1 MTRNPILMTR
11 RDFMKTSTVVAAA
24 PGTSSAAAPQSS
36 AAVPMLHVTDLFR
49 PHNDP
54 DDHWDLAC
62 VYALVRQGR
71 VDLRAIMVDYPPDPR
86 DNDPDVLGVA
96 QMNYLTGQAVPVVVG
111 SPRPMRSRDDTQ
123 REATPWE
130 DGGIRVLLRLL
141 RESPRPVVI
150 NVLGSCRDVAVAGNR
165 DPELFAKK
173 CAALY
178 LNAGTGTP
186 DRGTPNA
193 KDRVWE
199 PATKAARLEYNVSL
213 NPAAYAALFDL
224 PCPIYWMPCFE
235 ERPDGEQGTPQVME
249 FGTFY
254 RFLQSDILPHLSP
267 PVKNFFAWMY
277 KHGRAEKAGPPPG
290 RDWLRYLLGPND
302 DALLAYQG
310 ALYRN
315 MWCTG
320 GFFHATGLIVT
331 RDGRIIPRA
340 GSGQDA
346 VFTFEPIRVQCA
358 DDGVTQWTPDARSQ
372 DRFIFRVLDRAR
384 YAAAMTAAMKTLL
397 QTLTT

>member
-1 MTRNPILMTR
+1 MRRDSIGMTR
-11 RDFMKTSTVVAAA
+11 RSFVKTSALVAAA
-24 PGTSSAAAPQSS
+24 PGAASAAASQSP

-62 VYALVRQGR
+62 VYALAHQGR
-71 VDLRAIMVDYPPDPR
+71 ADLRAIMTDYPPALR
-86 DNDPDVLGVA
+86 DKDPDVLGVA
-96 QMNYLTGQAVPVVVG
+96 QLNYLTGQAVPVVVG
-111 SPRPMRSRDDTQ
+111 SPRPMQSRNDTQ
-123 REATPWE
+123 REASPLE
-130 DGGIRVLLRLL
+130 DGGIRALLRLL
-141 RESPRPVVI
+141 REAPRPVVI
-150 NVLGSCRDVAVAGNR
+150 SVLGSCRDVAVAGKR
-165 DPELFAKK
+165 EPELFAKK

-186 DRGTPNA
+186 DRM
-193 KDRVWE
+193 
-199 PATKAARLEYNVSL
+199 KAARLEYNVSL

-224 PCPIYWMPCFE
+224 PCPVYWMPCFE
-235 ERPDGEQGTPQVME
+235 ELPDRGQGVPPVME

-267 PVKNFFAWMY
+267 HLKNYFAWMY
-277 KHGRAEKAGPPPG
+277 RHGRSDKSGPPPG
-290 RDWLRYLLGPND
+290 CDWLRYLLGPND
-302 DALLAYQG
+302 DELLARQG

-320 GFFHATGLIVT
+320 GFFHAVGQAVT

-340 GSGQDA
+340 DSGQDT
-346 VFTFEPIRVQCA
+346 VFAFEPVRVQCS
-358 DDGVTQWTPDARSQ
+358 DDGVTQWTPEARAK
-372 DRFIFRVLDRAR
+372 DRFIFRVLDRVN
-384 YAAAMTAAMKTLL
+384 YAAAMTTAMKSLL

>member
-1 MTRNPILMTR
+1 MKRDPIPMTR
-11 RDFMKTSTVVAAA
+11 RNFLKTSTVVAAA
-24 PGTSSAAAPQSS
+24 PGISSGAAPQSP
-36 AAVPMLHVTDLFR
+36 ARVPMLHVTDLFR

-62 VYALVRQGR
+62 VYALAHQGR
-71 VDLRAIMVDYPPDPR
+71 ADLRAILTDYPPSPR

-111 SPRPMRSRDDTQ
+111 LPRPMRSRHDTQ
-123 REATPWE
+123 ADATPLE
-130 DGGIRVLLRLL
+130 DGGIRALLRVL

-150 NVLGSCRDVAVAGNR
+150 SVLGSCRDVAVAGKR
-165 DPELFAKK
+165 EPDLFAKK

-186 DRGTPNA
+186 DR
-193 KDRVWE
+193 
-199 PATKAARLEYNVSL
+199 TKAARLEYNVSL

-235 ERPDGEQGTPQVME
+235 ELPGKGQGTPRVME

-254 RFLQSDILPHLSP
+254 SFRQSDILPHLSP
-267 PVKNFFAWMY
+267 HLKNFFAWMY
-277 KHGRAEKAGPPPG
+277 KHGRSEKGSPPPG
-290 RDWLRYLLGPND
+290 YDWLRYLLGPND
-302 DALLAYQG
+302 DALLARQG

-320 GFFHATGLIVT
+320 GFFHATGQAVT
-331 RDGRIIPRA
+331 RDGRPRPEGALRARPRA
-340 GSGQDA
+340 ESGQDA
-346 VFTFEPIRVQCA
+346 VFRFEPIRVQCS
-358 DDGVTQWTPDARSQ
+358 DDGVTQWTREVSSK
-372 DRFIFRVLDRAR
+372 DRFIFRVLDRDR
-384 YAAAMTAAMKTLL
+384 YAAAMTAAMKLLL

>member
-1 MTRNPILMTR
+1 MKSDPILLTR
-11 RDFMKTSTVVAAA
+11 RNFMMTSAVAGIAPGASSEAAA
-24 PGTSSAAAPQSS
+24 QDSV
-36 AAVPMLHVTDLFR
+36 AVPMVHVTDLFR

-62 VYALVRQGR
+62 MYALAHQGR
-71 VDLRAIMVDYPPDPR
+71 VDLRAVLADYPPASR
-86 DNDPDVLGVA
+86 NADPDVLGVA

-111 SPRPMRSRDDTQ
+111 SPRPMRSRGDTQ
-123 REATPWE
+123 REATPLE

-150 NVLGSCRDVAVAGNR
+150 SVLGSCRDVAVAGKR
-165 DPELFAKK
+165 EPELFAKK

-186 DRGTPNA
+186 DR
-193 KDRVWE
+193 
-199 PATKAARLEYNVSL
+199 TKAARLEYNVSL
-213 NPAAYAALFDL
+213 NPAAYASLFDL

-235 ERPDGEQGTPQVME
+235 ELPDGGSSTPQVME
-249 FGTFY
+249 FGSFY

-267 PVKNFFAWMY
+267 HMKNFLAWMY
-277 KHGRAEKAGPPPG
+277 QHGRSAKGGPPPG
-290 RDWLRYLLGPND
+290 CDWLRYLLGPND
-302 DALLAYQG
+302 DALLARQG
-310 ALYRN
+310 TLYRN

-320 GFFHATGLIVT
+320 GFFHATGRTVT
-331 RDGRIIPRA
+331 RDGRIVPRA
-340 GSGQDA
+340 DSGQDA
-346 VFTFEPIRVQCA
+346 VFTFEPIRVQCS
-358 DDGVTQWTPDARSQ
+358 DDGVTQWTSEARSQ

-384 YAAAMTAAMKTLL
+384 YAAAMTAAMKSLL